1 MSETVDASGSVI
13 DPSGSVIDPSGTAI
27 LSPIDISGIP
37 VLPPP
42 PPTTLTLAEILATQE
57 VLAKRESDDK
67 AKLEAIGQI
76 SIDTLRPKLISWA
89 VAGFPNNYVIHELS
103 IVPPACCSDGVSR
116 GLADYIVFCSEK
128 TLAEHVA
135 ALQTTLPDITVTF
148 TFSDPV
154 ISIVVI
160 KA

>member
-13 DPSGSVIDPSGTAI
+13 DPSGSVFDPSGSVI
-27 LSPIDISGIP
+27 LTPFDISGIP

-42 PPTTLTLAEILATQE
+42 PPTLTLAEILAAQE

-89 VAGFPNNYVIHELS
+89 VAGFPNNYVIHELA

-116 GLADYIVFCSEK
+116 GLADYIVFCSGK